1 MPDMKL
7 PEFSLPNN
15 PFPEFSLPEVKF
27 PNFSFPKIT
36 LPEFALPESFP
47 KMSNMRIP
55 SVEMPEAFYE
65 YKSAA
70 SSKMSDF
77 AEYISVLGQNWLNEL
92 QKMWS
97 GIIG

>member
-7 PEFSLPNN
+7 PEFSFPKN
-15 PFPEFSLPEVKF
+15 PFPEFSF
-27 PNFSFPKIT
+27 PNIT

-47 KMSNMRIP
+47 KLSNMRIP
-55 SVEMPEAFYE
+55 SVEMPEAYYE